1 MISSLTFM
9 PNFGV
14 PLSTHF
20 SGPEVMTSQP
30 EVTTFWG
37 RLGSFGDKI
46 SSLKKMGCSNAFP
59 VPDGTLGSLL
69 HLYHVLDYVLSIFHF
84 YEVVNCKP

>member
-9 PNFGV
+9 QNVGV
-14 PLSTHF
+14 PLFTHF

-37 RLGSFGDKI
+37 RLGSFGDQT
-46 SSLKKMGCSNAFP
+46 SS
-59 VPDGTLGSLL
+59 
-69 HLYHVLDYVLSIFHF
+69 
-84 YEVVNCKP
+84 